1 MYRLL
6 FLFFILPAISWSQ
19 AIVSGYVIDKN
30 NQPLDSVVVFF
41 QHTNELNT
49 LTNAN
54 GFFLIDYTDY
64 EISGFRLTFYKEGYR
79 ETVLPYRRLSDQ
91 MVVTLEPVEKKKET
105 LYEDDLIVL
114 DEGIIYSSFAIDSLQ
129 KINSVLDKI
138 VAKHP
143 YNFPMSP
150 MIYRLNGYHALSEKV
165 NSERQDTLL
174 YIKSPLHLQLSA
186 YNDAKIH
193 LNSNIAV
200 QPTSTMFVKNQQ
212 YTVPRD
218 SPFFLNEQISWINF
232 INKEFLKKRKSYNYK
247 ILYEDTEIYEI
258 GFQVKKI
265 QKNSWSGVLTIRKE
279 DFAVTKIETDLEFNR
294 KNSYTIVSKNQTK
307 NSTSIIYF
315 EGAKI
320 IIEFAKPTPAS
331 PYHIRNL
338 ESSYRI
344 VHVGVD
350 PVHTPQFIVQ
360 TKFEFTQDSFPQECR
375 VLPLNELLFLAFH
388 KNYRYE
394 D

>member
-174 YIKSPLHLQLSA
+174 YIKNPLHLQLSA
-186 YNDAKIH
+186 YNDTKIH

-247 ILYEDTEIYEI
+247 ILYEDAEIYEI

-320 IIEFAKPTPAS
+320 IIEFAKPNPAS
-331 PYHIRNL
+331 RYHIQNL

-388 KNYRYE
+388 KNYRYV